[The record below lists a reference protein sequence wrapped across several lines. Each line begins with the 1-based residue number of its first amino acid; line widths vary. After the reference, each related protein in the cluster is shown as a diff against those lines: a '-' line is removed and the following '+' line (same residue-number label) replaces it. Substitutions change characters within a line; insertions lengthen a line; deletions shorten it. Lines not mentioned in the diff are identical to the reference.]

1 MKPSKQ
7 QTSKMLTL
15 SAILTTLILTGCG
28 GGGGGSSSGGGS
40 VVSGD
45 DVIERL
51 YSFSKSNNGNY
62 HTAGLTNTNGSMSYY
77 NGTSELSGPNSIEQ
91 MRNAVTEEGENYA
104 CGRDPSLPN
113 VNQCFYLAPDNI
125 ASRDEMV
132 RGADSQNEIEIKAI
146 NGLSN
151 VIVDLVGAE
160 YQWEI
165 EAANRTNSTEY
176 PDVTFNPNDI
186 AKNWYVKGVSMQTTD
201 YPTTDV
207 TGSLNCTATEC
218 SGAIIIQNMAYN
230 DSNDY
235 WYGDL
240 QSQGAAYRFYGK
252 ISPNKEILTILACGA
267 GTHPQDF
274 INQCLFISGS
284 QASF

>member
-15 SAILTTLILTGCG
+15 SAIVTTLLLTGCG
-28 GGGGGSSSGGGS
+28 GGT

-62 HTAGLTNTNGSMSYY
+62 HTAGLTNTNGNIGKST
-77 NGTSELSGPNSIEQ
+77 GTSELSGPNSIEQ

-104 CGRDPSLPN
+104 CGRDPSLPD
-113 VNQCFYLAPDNI
+113 VKQCSYIAPDNSAI
-125 ASRDEMV
+125 KDVMTK
-132 RGADSQNEIEIKAI
+132 GADSENEIEIKAT

-151 VIVDLVGAE
+151 FIVLLVGAE

-165 EAANRTNSTEY
+165 EAANRTNSTEQ

-207 TGSLNCTATEC
+207 TGSLNCTASEC
-218 SGAIIIQNMAYN
+218 SGDITIQNMAYN
-230 DSNDY
+230 DSYDY

-252 ISPNKEILTILACGA
+252 ISPNKEVLTILACGA

-284 QASF
+284 LASF